1 MMSQA
6 GTGFCD
12 VLAIVPAHCMRATKV
27 HPHDT
32 KRKAGAT
39 RRDMTRGDA
48 TRRDTNSRDSKGH
61 DVPPSTG
68 FYDVLAMVTAQ
79 GMRRNHL
86 NDEPLSCFSPM
97 STID

>member
-12 VLAIVPAHCMRATKV
+12 VLTMVTAHCMRPTKA

-32 KRKAGAT
+32 KRKAG
-39 RRDMTRGDA
+39 A

-68 FYDVLAMVTAQ
+68 FYDVFAMVTAQ

-86 NDEPLSCFSPM
+86 DDEPLSCFSPM
-97 STID
+97 STIA